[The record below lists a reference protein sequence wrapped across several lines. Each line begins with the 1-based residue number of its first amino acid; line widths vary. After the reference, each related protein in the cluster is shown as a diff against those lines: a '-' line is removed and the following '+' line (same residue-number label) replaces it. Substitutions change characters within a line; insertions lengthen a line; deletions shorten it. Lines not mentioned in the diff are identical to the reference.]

1 MDEEKLFLNGI
12 KAFNRKKYYEAH
24 EHWEEIW
31 TELNVD
37 DSIFIQ
43 GLIQLSVGFFH
54 ITNSNIKGAKS
65 LFRKS
70 MNKLIQYKPLHR
82 NINVDELIECASKA
96 INDLETSNS
105 TRNFDWKLA
114 PMLKYKKY
122 D

>member
-65 LFRKS
+65 LFRKF
-70 MNKLIQYKPLHR
+70 LY
-82 NINVDELIECASKA
+82 AA
-96 INDLETSNS
+96 INFVLVRHSALSFRILGIHLHSSRASCALCFFSISNTFKCFS
-105 TRNFDWKLA
+105 E
-114 PMLKYKKY
+114 
-122 D
+122 

>member
-12 KAFNRKKYYEAH
+12 KAFNRKNFYEAH

-31 TELNVD
+31 TELKVD
-37 DSIFIQ
+37 DSVFIQ

-82 NINVDELIECASKA
+82 NINVDELIKCASKA
-96 INDLETSNS
+96 INDLESSNS
-105 TRNFDWKLA
+105 THNFDWKLA